1 MRLAMRMA
9 LLTLQRG
16 GEVVGMRWSE
26 IDRQNRLWTIP
37 AERMK
42 GKRPHRVPLSEPA
55 LALLDEADEIIGGKE
70 FVFQSPRA
78 ENAMDR
84 HAFSRAFAR
93 FTKQLKIPRAT
104 PHDFRRTGATN
115 ITGERIGI
123 PRFIVAQVLA
133 HADHGV
139 TGMHYDLND
148 YLVEKRRALDAWAA
162 LLTEIGT
169 GAKRPANVLPLA
181 RAG

>member
-1 MRLAMRMA
+1 M
-9 LLTLQRG
+9 G
-16 GEVVGMRWSE
+16 WSE
-26 IDRQNRLWTIP
+26 IDRQNRLWTMP

-42 GKRPHRVPLSEPA
+42 GKRPHRVPLSESA
-55 LALLDEADEIIGGKE
+55 LAILDEAEEIIGGSE

-78 ENAMDR
+78 ETAMDR

-93 FTKQLKIPRAT
+93 LAKQLKMPRAT

-115 ITGERIGI
+115 ITGERIGM

-133 HADHGV
+133 HADHSV
-139 TGMHYDLND
+139 TSIHYDLND

-162 LLTEIGT
+162 LLIEIVEGGERPTNVVPIATRGSQKRT
-169 GAKRPANVLPLA
+169 GANA
-181 RAG
+181 